1 MTKEKAV
8 QIANLLY
15 NLENIEFFEG
25 ELEQFLEDNEN
36 SNEDLD
42 AELLKVVDNY
52 KKKLEAQLEEI

>member
-52 KKKLEAQLEEI
+52 RKKLEAQLEGI

>member
-52 KKKLEAQLEEI
+52 RKKLEAQLEEI

>member
-25 ELEQFLEDNEN
+25 ELKQFLEDNEN

-52 KKKLEAQLEEI
+52 RKKLEAQLEEI